1 MRPSVRSQLELMQK
15 AFCNTQNHLATER
28 VTPMATTETTRSAI
42 KGWSIFAKLSLLLT
56 VATLVT
62 ATFITVANKLI
73 IDQTVQE
80 GVYTLGENVTYSV
93 ASRSGGAIRF
103 GDQEKLL
110 ADLSTVMEMSEGRS
124 LHGIAI
130 KTDGAVVAST
140 GTAGEG
146 EIAELSALALAAIE
160 TNTAQASADGEFFAA
175 PATTSKGVPVG
186 AVAMLWSSETAKAVA
201 FNHQLMAYGVGAGL
215 FLLMIF
221 LSSLILRRVVS
232 GPLND
237 LGSSIVSIAE
247 GNYTQPGQ
255 YLSRADEVGRI
266 ARNVE
271 NLKHQLASA
280 KAMEQERETAQAHQK
295 HVVDALNNALKR
307 MSDGD
312 LTHAI
317 NDPFAEE
324 YETLRSNFNSTRATM
339 VSIIDSVIESSERI
353 RSSAEEISVSSS
365 DLSQRTESQAAT
377 LEETAAAMEQLNSSV
392 RSAAEGAR
400 EVEGIMDETRATA
413 EQSSKVVTDAVEAMS
428 NIEASSVKIS
438 KILTVI
444 DDIAFQT
451 NLLALNAGVEAARAG
466 EAGRGFAVVASEVR
480 ALAQRSSDAAQE
492 IKHLIVEST
501 EQVGEGVRLVGR
513 TGEELDKIVSRV
525 GTISGHVSG
534 IATGAEEQSTT
545 LNEINTG
552 VSQLDQVTQHNAA
565 MVEETTA
572 ASQVLR
578 NDAAQLARVVAVFK
592 TNGAQHQVTPE
603 PQAETVADLA
613 MQSTSELLDS
623 PAHAPRAETD
633 TPLKAAVGWE
643 DF

>member
-1 MRPSVRSQLELMQK
+1 MAILKKKPPS
-15 AFCNTQNHLATER
+15 
-28 VTPMATTETTRSAI
+28 I
-42 KGWSIFAKLSLLLT
+42 KGWSVFAKLSLLLAA
-56 VATLVT
+56 ATLVT

-73 IDQTVQE
+73 IDQTVKA
-80 GVYTLGENVTYSV
+80 GVDTLGVNVTYSI

-103 GDQEKLL
+103 GDEEKLN
-110 ADLSTVMEMSEGRS
+110 ADLAKVIEMSEGRS
-124 LHGIAI
+124 LHGIAVN
-130 KTDGAVVAST
+130 TDGKVIASS
-140 GTAGEG
+140 GTANEEQIG
-146 EIAELSALALAAIE
+146 ALTALATAAAEVNAAE
-160 TNTAQASADGEFFAA
+160 TSNSGNMVAA
-175 PATTSKGVPVG
+175 PATTSKGAAVG
-186 AVAMLWSSETAKAVA
+186 AVAMLWSSAAAKADVLER
-201 FNHQLMAYGVGAGL
+201 QLIAYGVAGGI
-215 FLLMIF
+215 FLLMCL
-221 LSSLILRRVVS
+221 LSAIMLRRIVS
-232 GPLND
+232 RPLSD
-237 LGSSIVSIAE
+237 LGTSIVQIAD
-247 GNYTQPGQ
+247 GNYEQPGQ
-255 YLSRADEVGRI
+255 YLSRADEIGRI

-271 NLKHQLASA
+271 NLKRQLADA
-280 KAMEQERETAQAHQK
+280 QELADERERSQEYQK
-295 HVVDALNNALKR
+295 QVVEVLSHALKQ

-317 NDPFAEE
+317 SEAFTEE
-324 YETLRSNFNSTRATM
+324 YETLRRNFNSTRATM

-353 RSSAEEISVSSS
+353 RSSAEQISVSSG

-377 LEETAAAMEQLNSSV
+377 LEETAAAMEELNGSV

-400 EVEGIMDETRATA
+400 KVEGIMDETRSTA
-413 EQSSKVVTDAVEAMS
+413 EQSGKVVTDAVDAMS
-428 NIEASSVKIS
+428 NIEASSSKIS

-480 ALAQRSSDAAQE
+480 ALAQRSAGAAQE

-513 TGEELDKIVSRV
+513 TGEELEKIIGRVS
-525 GTISGHVSG
+525 TISGHVSD
-534 IATGAEEQSTT
+534 IALGAEEQSTT

-552 VSQLDQVTQHNAA
+552 VAQLDQVTQHNAA

-592 TNGAQHQVTPE
+592 IDTKRQREDDFESDLNADTIAVVAQQDTNKAGE
-603 PQAETVADLA
+603 
-613 MQSTSELLDS
+613 SELPQDDAS
-623 PAHAPRAETD
+623 DAPM
-633 TPLKAAVGWE
+633 KSAVGWT

>member
-56 VATLVT
+56 AVTLVT

-186 AVAMLWSSETAKAVA
+186 AVAMLWSSETAKADA

-232 GPLND
+232 SPLND

-271 NLKHQLASA
+271 DLKHQLASA

-592 TNGAQHQVTPE
+592 TNSAQHQVTPE

-613 MQSTSELLDS
+613 MQSTSEPLES
-623 PAHAPRAETD
+623 PAHAPRVEAD

>member
-56 VATLVT
+56 AVTLVT

-186 AVAMLWSSETAKAVA
+186 AVAMLWSSETAKADA

-232 GPLND
+232 SPLND

-271 NLKHQLASA
+271 DLKHQLASA

-592 TNGAQHQVTPE
+592 TNSAQHQVTPE

-613 MQSTSELLDS
+613 MQSTLEPLES

>member
-56 VATLVT
+56 AATLVT

-175 PATTSKGVPVG
+175 PATTSKGVQVG
-186 AVAMLWSSETAKAVA
+186 AVAMLWSSETAKADA

-232 GPLND
+232 SPLND
-237 LGSSIVSIAE
+237 LGTSIVSIAE

-324 YETLRSNFNSTRATM
+324 YETLRRNFNSTRATM

-377 LEETAAAMEQLNSSV
+377 LEETAAAMEQLNGSV

-592 TNGAQHQVTPE
+592 TNSAQYQVTPE

-613 MQSTSELLDS
+613 MQSTSEPLDS
-623 PAHAPRAETD
+623 PAHAPRAEAD

>member
-186 AVAMLWSSETAKAVA
+186 AVAMLWSSETAKADA

-232 GPLND
+232 SPLND

-271 NLKHQLASA
+271 DLKHQLASA